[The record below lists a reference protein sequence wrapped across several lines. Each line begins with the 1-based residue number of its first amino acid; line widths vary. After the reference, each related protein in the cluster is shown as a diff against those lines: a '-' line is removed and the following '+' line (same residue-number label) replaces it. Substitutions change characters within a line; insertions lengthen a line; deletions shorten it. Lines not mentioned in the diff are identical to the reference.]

1 MDKLVRQTKEY
12 AGNIVLAIGGAKCFV
27 SNFLLNLNVRAS
39 YQLWCIKSRPS
50 PIRGT
55 LAVMAGR
62 PTPTDIHFPRRHDQT
77 QEKIKKVQRTERKF
91 FERPSPPTTPTNF
104 HISHF
109 WGNTSHIVKV
119 YLKK

>member
-55 LAVMAGR
+55 LSAMSILPASPLIVGKRMLGSASGGSKMY
-62 PTPTDIHFPRRHDQT
+62 PALNSGFV
-77 QEKIKKVQRTERKF
+77 QERIIGE
-91 FERPSPPTTPTNF
+91 N
-104 HISHF
+104 
-109 WGNTSHIVKV
+109 
-119 YLKK
+119 